1 MTNNKIDSVKI
12 IHDELCGEEYR
23 VLSDFLRLV
32 GVFVC
37 NETFQDIQLD
47 GDKFDLIIYIEN
59 EKSSVEIKTKIRDTY
74 GTKLCEIHTNSIR
87 KKTAESDR
95 VAYRKAVLEYVF
107 DHIMNSSHYVMGMD
121 IGVWKVLA
129 ASFLKHDFVKARTF
143 VYFRN
148 EIPYAEEA
156 QKDFA
161 KIIVAISEIYN
172 KLPQEFQHSR
182 YIDYAYLQLAYLI
195 NETCCYLRQDF
206 YFDNRKLYDIMEMSA
221 IKYNDFENYYLLMAF
236 LAELDSTLSLKAERC
251 YQIAASRL
259 KNASFANY
267 AYYRFGR
274 YCEIELKNEKMAR
287 DYYNR
292 AYNVNKKEYRAI
304 YKLGYYALKDKHYE
318 EAAFCFRRIQ
328 RLLEGKFK
336 ANALQEKEYE
346 YYFKS
351 CKILE
356 RIGLIL
362 GNSAMVR
369 ENAQK
374 AEEVLE
380 KTAGTKKN
388 PIYEVLFG
396 DTWKERLVK
405 THERLSGKEM
415 VKSLFKVQNVLNA

>member
-1 MTNNKIDSVKI
+1 M
-12 IHDELCGEEYR
+12 
-23 VLSDFLRLV
+23 
-32 GVFVC
+32 
-37 NETFQDIQLD
+37 
-47 GDKFDLIIYIEN
+47 
-59 EKSSVEIKTKIRDTY
+59 
-74 GTKLCEIHTNSIR
+74 
-87 KKTAESDR
+87 
-95 VAYRKAVLEYVF
+95 
-107 DHIMNSSHYVMGMD
+107 
-121 IGVWKVLA
+121 
-129 ASFLKHDFVKARTF
+129 
-143 VYFRN
+143 
-148 EIPYAEEA
+148 
-156 QKDFA
+156 
-161 KIIVAISEIYN
+161 
-172 KLPQEFQHSR
+172 
-182 YIDYAYLQLAYLI
+182 
-195 NETCCYLRQDF
+195 RQDF

-236 LAELDSTLSLKAERC
+236 LTELDSTLSLKAERC
-251 YQIAASRL
+251 YQMAASKL
-259 KNASFANY
+259 ENASFANY
-267 AYYRFGR
+267 AYYRYGR
-274 YCEIELKNEKMAR
+274 YCEIELKNEEMAR

-292 AYNVNKKEYRAI
+292 AYKVNKNEYRAI
-304 YKLGYYALKDKHYE
+304 YKLGYYALKDKHHE
-318 EAAFCFRRIQ
+318 EAPLYFRTIQ

-374 AEEVLE
+374 AEELLE